1 MSKVIKTAFTA
12 VLTTGLI
19 TACSAADT
27 GETSSS
33 KVEKVKMADMQK
45 VTKEENEKIIEQQ
58 ENEDWQNLRE
68 GVLTYRQHS
77 KGGYY
82 NATVESAIYK
92 ENKQGSP
99 SITAK
104 VQIENV
110 REDGKNDDLSEI
122 KYYIKNKKTGE
133 KFTGVAMPLN
143 HEAFKELAPNSTVT
157 YDVLF
162 EISDKKELNS
172 YYLYMV
178 SKLDPFSD
186 IHWKLENLTESNHAQ

>member
-12 VLTTGLI
+12 VLATGLI
-19 TACSAADT
+19 TACSAANT

-45 VTKEENEKIIEQQ
+45 VTKEENEKNIEQQ
-58 ENEDWQNLRE
+58 ENEDWQSLRE

-133 KFTGVAMPLN
+133 KFNGVAMPLN

-172 YYLYMV
+172 YYLYMD

-186 IHWKLENLTESNHAQ
+186 IHWKLENLTQSNNTQ